1 MRTPFHRTPRG
12 LCLAPMAAL
21 ALSARSARSAALVAF
36 AALWAALACLPSWA
50 QSSLS
55 LQQAVAQASARS
67 GLVSAAQAKVLAAR
81 ERAVAAGQL
90 PDPVLKFGVN
100 NLPIDGPDRFSV
112 RRDFMTMRSVSVM
125 QELTRADKRSARTR
139 RAETEGELGAAM
151 RQATLADLQR
161 DAATAWLERS
171 FQESMAGLLQGQIV
185 QAELQV
191 QAAETLYGSGKGAQA
206 EIYAA
211 RGAVEQLRDV
221 LAQAERQAAVATTQ
235 LGRWVGDE
243 AQQPLGA
250 RPTLTL
256 PAWAEGALAA
266 GLPQRLPQLLPEL
279 LHQHPPIAAAAQQE
293 ALADSEA
300 ALARAAQ
307 SADWSVELM
316 VSQRGPAYS
325 NMVSVNLSLPLQWDQ
340 KSRQDRELAARLAE
354 LDEARAR
361 RQDLQ
366 RAHEADVRALLQ
378 QWQSHAD
385 RLRRYDAALLPLAA
399 QRSAAALTAYRSGTG
414 PLTAVLE
421 ARRSQTDLG
430 IERLRIE
437 LDRARVWAQ
446 LSYLLPMPDGRP
458 AALEVTR

>member
-1 MRTPFHRTPRG
+1 MRISFHRRPRG
-12 LCLAPMAAL
+12 LWLASFARWAPSVAAAAL
-21 ALSARSARSAALVAF
+21 CAT
-36 AALWAALACLPSWA
+36 LACLPGWA
-50 QSSLS
+50 QTSLS
-55 LQQAVAQASARS
+55 LDQAVAQASARS

-81 ERAVAAGQL
+81 QRAVAAGQL

-112 RRDFMTMRSVSVM
+112 RRDFMTMRSVGVV

-139 RAETEGELGAAM
+139 RAEGEADLAAAM

-161 DAATAWLERS
+161 EAATAWLERS
-171 FQESMAGLLQGQIV
+171 FQEATASLLQGQIV

-191 QAAETLYGSGKGAQA
+191 QAAETLYRAGKGAQA

-211 RGAVEQLRDV
+211 RGAVEQLRDA

-256 PAWAEGALAA
+256 PAWADGALAD
-266 GLPQRLPQLLPEL
+266 GLHQRLPQLL
-279 LHQHPPIAAAAQQE
+279 HQHPQIAAAAQQE
-293 ALADSEA
+293 ALAGSEA

-325 NMVSVNLSLPLQWDQ
+325 NMVSFNLSLPLQWDQ
-340 KSRQDRELAARLAE
+340 KNRQDRELAARLAE

-361 RQDLQ
+361 RQDMQ
-366 RAHEADVRALLQ
+366 RAHQADVRALLQ

-385 RLRRYDAALLPLAA
+385 RLRRYDAALLPLAE
-399 QRSAAALTAYRSGTG
+399 QRSDAALTAYRSGTG

-421 ARRSQTDLG
+421 ARRSHTDVRM
-430 IERLRIE
+430 ERLRIE
-437 LDRARVWAQ
+437 LDRARIWAQ
-446 LSYLLPMPDGRP
+446 LRYLLPSPDGGS
-458 AALEVTR
+458 AAIEVTP